1 MKVTQIKQ
9 QTYKDVKGN
18 DKTSYWT
25 EFEGEERTLFTPS
38 KPLFTEGSDIPVESL
53 EVKTSKKG
61 KEYFVIPDKP
71 KSEPAKPEIGVP
83 PHKDSGGFQR
93 YQKDDDA
100 IMLQVAFKGVVELDT
115 HHIVPE
121 GKVNCERVL
130 ENTFHI
136 YAGLQLIKAGTYHE
150 KVKK

>member
-38 KPLFTEGSDIPVESL
+38 QPLFTEGSDIPVESL

-83 PHKDSGGFQR
+83 THKEYRGRDEEATDAR
-93 YQKDDDA
+93 TAVMTAKDIYLA
-100 IMLQVAFKGVVELDT
+100 LHQLKPPAQVDWTEFNDIAMRIHGL
-115 HHIVPE
+115 IVLLKAT
-121 GKVNCERVL
+121 KV
-130 ENTFHI
+130 
-136 YAGLQLIKAGTYHE
+136 A
-150 KVKK
+150 KK